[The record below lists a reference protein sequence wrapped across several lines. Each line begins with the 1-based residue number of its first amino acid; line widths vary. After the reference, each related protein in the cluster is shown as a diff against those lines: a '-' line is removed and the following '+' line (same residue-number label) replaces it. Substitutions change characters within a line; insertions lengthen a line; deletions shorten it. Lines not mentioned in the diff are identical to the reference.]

1 MSAAAPDRPTVLL
14 IEDESDV
21 RDLVR
26 LHLRKA
32 GFAVLEAE
40 DGREGLAAVGQ
51 SLPDLVILDLMLPE
65 MSGEEVCRQ
74 LKAEP
79 ATASIPVIMLTA
91 KTQTDDRVAGLEHGA
106 DDYVAKPFSPREL
119 VLRVQAVLRRGQMS
133 GDGILLTVGP
143 FTLDRAALAVRMDG
157 QSLELTS
164 IEFRL
169 LVKFLEESGRA
180 LSRDKL
186 LREVWGYRQTANTRT
201 VDTHVRRLRTKLSPH
216 HGYLQTVHG
225 EGYRFAPKDSA

>member
-1 MSAAAPDRPTVLL
+1 
-14 IEDESDV
+14 
-21 RDLVR
+21 
-26 LHLRKA
+26 
-32 GFAVLEAE
+32 
-40 DGREGLAAVGQ
+40 
-51 SLPDLVILDLMLPE
+51 
-65 MSGEEVCRQ
+65 
-74 LKAEP
+74 
-79 ATASIPVIMLTA
+79 
-91 KTQTDDRVAGLEHGA
+91 
-106 DDYVAKPFSPREL
+106 
-119 VLRVQAVLRRGQMS
+119 
-133 GDGILLTVGP
+133 
-143 FTLDRAALAVRMDG
+143 MDG

-216 HGYLQTVHG
+216 DGYLQTVHG